1 MVTFEKLSHYCLKHL
16 TKDREVRV
24 VGRLKQEKLNVNA
37 IEPDSRIVIVA
48 EHVEFKPV
56 LNMQSDTDRKVV

>member
-1 MVTFEKLSHYCLKHL
+1 MKHL